1 MDILSAVTD
10 KDRLDFSQ
18 NFNIVRNYDGDRE
31 FPDIKTQFLEAEYL
45 RLSDS
50 LQLPVAA
57 MVHALDTEAH
67 IGTRPTA
74 EKVTIEKLLIKEKI
88 NQSERVQL
96 LKDRGVAEAQ
106 PLLNYIFND
115 AGRLAENVKTR
126 TEVAKMEVI
135 ATGKMTVHE
144 NNLDFSVDYKVPEDN
159 HFMLNWDDPDHDIL
173 SDIQGMVDY
182 AHNIGKNPTRAK
194 TSSAVLMKI
203 RKNTAIQKA
212 IGGIYMQGVMPGL
225 SQINALMMENYGF
238 TITVNDAV
246 YAYEGAD
253 GTKNSARYFD
263 RNTFALYTV
272 GVNGAIGTGLWG
284 PTPEENKMTGGIWT
298 AASARQFITIRQW
311 ATEDPIA
318 VWTLASGLFIPVLP
332 DPNGLFIAKV
342 SSDTLGTLTVT
353 SAAGT
358 TTGKT
363 AISVNPTLTSGN
375 SYKYKVAANPTM
387 PTFDQLISQGY
398 TAWNG
403 TDEITAA
410 TGTKIVIVEVTPN
423 GHAVKA
429 GEATVTA
436 K

>member
-1 MDILSAVTD
+1 MDILTALTD

-18 NFNIVRNYDGDRE
+18 NFNIRRNYDGDRE
-31 FPDIKTQFLEAEYL
+31 FPDVKTQFLEAEYA
-45 RLSDS
+45 RLADA

-57 MVHALDTEAH
+57 MVHAFDTEAH

-74 EKVTIEKLLIKEKI
+74 EKVSIEKLLIKEKI
-88 NQSERVQL
+88 NQSERVAL
-96 LKDRGVAEAQ
+96 LKSRGVAEAQ

-135 ATGKMTVHE
+135 ATGKMTVKE
-144 NNLDFSVDYKVPEDN
+144 NGLDFAIDYGVPEDN
-159 HFMLNWDDPDHDIL
+159 YFKMDWDDPDHDIL
-173 SDIQGMVDY
+173 GDIQGMVDW
-182 AHNIGKNPTRAK
+182 AHSIGKNPTRAK

-225 SQINALMMENYGF
+225 TQINALMMESYGF
-238 TITVNDAV
+238 TIVLNDAV
-246 YAYEGAD
+246 YSYEGAD
-253 GTKNSARYFD
+253 GTKTSARYFD

-284 PTPEENKMTGGIWT
+284 PTREEEAYGPWT
-298 AASARQFITIRQW
+298 AKSARQFITITQW
-311 ATEDPIA
+311 ATPDPVA
-318 VWTLASGLFIPVLP
+318 TWTKASGLFIPVLP
-332 DPNGLFIAKV
+332 DPKGLFIATV
-342 SSDTLGTLTVT
+342 SSDTLGALTVT

-358 TTGKT
+358 TTGTT
-363 AISVNPTLTSGN
+363 AITVSPTLTSGN

-387 PTFDQLISQGY
+387 PVFDQLISQGY
-398 TAWNG
+398 TAWDG
-403 TDEITAA
+403 SADITAA
-410 TGTKIVIVEVTPN
+410 TGTKIVIVEVNAN

-436 K
+436 KA

>member
-1 MDILSAVTD
+1 MDILSAMTD

-31 FPDIKTQFLEAEYL
+31 FPDVKTQFLEAEYL

-50 LQLPVAA
+50 LQLPTAA
-57 MVHALDTEAH
+57 LVHAFDTEAH

-96 LKDRGVAEAQ
+96 LKNKGVAEAQ
-106 PLLNYIFND
+106 ALLQYIFND
-115 AGRLAENVKTR
+115 AGHLAENVKTR
-126 TEVAKMEVI
+126 TEVAKMEVLG
-135 ATGKMTVHE
+135 TGKMTVKE
-144 NNLDFSVDYKVPEDN
+144 NNLDFSVDYGVPDDN
-159 HFMLNWDDPDHDIL
+159 YFALDWDDPTHDIL
-173 SDIQGMVDY
+173 GDIQGMIDY
-182 AHNIGKNPTRAK
+182 AHSIGKNPTRAK
-194 TSSAVLMKI
+194 TSSAVLMKM
-203 RKNTAIQKA
+203 RKNAAIQKA
-212 IGGIYMQGVMPGL
+212 IGGIYMQGVMPTL
-225 SQINALMMENYGF
+225 TQINALMMEDYQF

-263 RNTFALYTV
+263 RNTFSLYTV
-272 GVNGAIGTGLWG
+272 GVNGAVGTGLWG
-284 PTPEENKMTGGIWT
+284 PTPEEEDYGQWT
-298 AASARQFITIRQW
+298 AKSAQQFITITQW
-311 ATEDPIA
+311 ATYDPVA
-318 VWTLASGLFIPVLP
+318 VWTKAAGLFIPVLP
-332 DPNGLFIAKV
+332 DPKGLFIAKV

-363 AISVNPTLTSGN
+363 AITVSPTLTSGN
-375 SYKYKVAANPTM
+375 SYKYKVAANPTL
-387 PTFDQLISQGY
+387 PTYDQLISGGY
-398 TAWNG
+398 TNWDG
-403 TDEITAA
+403 TSEITAA
-410 TGTKIVIVEVTPN
+410 TDSKIVIVEVNAN

>member
-18 NFNIVRNYDGDRE
+18 NFNIVRNYQGDTE
-31 FPDIKTQFLEAEYL
+31 FPDTKTQFLEAEYL
-45 RLSDS
+45 RLADA

-57 MVHALDTEAH
+57 MVHAFDTEAH
-67 IGTRPTA
+67 LGTRPTA

-96 LKDRGVAEAQ
+96 LKNKGVAEAQ
-106 PLLNYIFND
+106 AILQYIFND

-135 ATGKMTVHE
+135 ATGKMTIQE
-144 NNLDFSVDYKVPEDN
+144 NNLNFSVDYGVPADN
-159 HFMLNWDDPDHDIL
+159 YFTLDWDDPAHDIL
-173 SDIQGMVDY
+173 SDIQGIVDY
-182 AHNIGKNPTRAK
+182 AHSIGKNPTRAK
-194 TSSAVLMKI
+194 TSSAVLMKM

-225 SQINALMMENYGF
+225 AQINALMMENYGF

-246 YAYEGAD
+246 YAYENAD
-253 GTKNSARYFD
+253 GTKSSARYFD

-284 PTPEENKMTGGIWT
+284 PTPEEEAYGPWT
-298 AASARQFITIRQW
+298 AKSAQQFITITQW
-311 ATEDPIA
+311 ATADPVA
-318 VWTLASGLFIPVLP
+318 TWTKASGLFIPVLP
-332 DPNGLFIAKV
+332 DPKGLIIAKV

-363 AISVNPTLTSGN
+363 AITVSQALTSGN

-387 PTFDQLISQGY
+387 PVFDQLISQGY

-410 TGTKIVIVEVTPN
+410 TGTKIVIVEVNTN

>member
-18 NFNIVRNYDGDRE
+18 NFNIVRNYQGDTE
-31 FPDIKTQFLEAEYL
+31 FPDVKTQFFEAEYL
-45 RLSDS
+45 RLADAM
-50 LQLPVAA
+50 QLPVAA
-57 MVHALDTEAH
+57 MVHAFDTEAH

-88 NQSERVQL
+88 NQSERVQM
-96 LKDRGVAEAQ
+96 LKSKGVAEAQ

-115 AGRLAENVKTR
+115 AGHLAENVKTR
-126 TEVAKMEVI
+126 TEAAKMEVI

-144 NNLDFSVDYKVPEDN
+144 NNLDFSVGFGVPDDN
-159 HFMLNWDDPDHDIL
+159 YFALNWDDPAHDIL
-173 SDIQGMVDY
+173 GDIQGMIDY
-182 AHNIGKNPTRAK
+182 THSIGKNPTRGK
-194 TSSAVLMKI
+194 TSSAVLMKM
-203 RKNTAIQKA
+203 RKNNGIQKA
-212 IGGIYMQGVMPGL
+212 IGGIYMQGVMPTL
-225 SQINALMMENYGF
+225 TQINALMMEDYQF

-253 GTKNSARYFD
+253 GTKNSTRYFD
-263 RNTFALYTV
+263 RNAFALYTV

-284 PTPEENKMTGGIWT
+284 PTPEEEKTGPWT
-298 AASARQFITIRQW
+298 EMSARQFITITQW
-311 ATEDPIA
+311 ATDDPVA
-318 VWTLASGLFIPVLP
+318 TWTKAAGLFIPVLP
-332 DPNGLFIAKV
+332 DPKGLIIAKV
-342 SSDTLGTLTVT
+342 SSDTLGTLNVT
-353 SAAGT
+353 SAAGA

-363 AISVNPTLTSGN
+363 AITVTPTLTSGN

-387 PTFDQLISQGY
+387 PTYDQLISQGY

-410 TGTKIVIVEVTPN
+410 TSSKIVIVEVNAN